1 MNFAMEETKKR
12 SHHAAKSSRPCRVEV
27 MFTEEEMKL
36 IDYRLSVVSNG
47 KKMSR
52 SAYIREMSLKGG
64 VWQAVSAE
72 DRKTIARLSNLGT
85 NLWNLRKTLH
95 NEGMLG
101 HEIKVKNI
109 ITDLEKEIAFF
120 QDKLSK

>member
-1 MNFAMEETKKR
+1 MEEPKKR
-12 SHHAAKSSRPCRVEV
+12 SHHALNSSRPCRVEV
-27 MFTEEEMKL
+27 MFTEEEMKQ
-36 IDYRLSVVSNG
+36 IDYRLSLASNG

-52 SAYIREMSLKGG
+52 SAYIREMTLKGG

-72 DRKTIARLSNLGT
+72 DRKDIARLTNIGT

-101 HEIKVKNI
+101 QEIKVKNI
-109 ITDLEKEIAFF
+109 ITDLEQIIAYF
-120 QDKLSK
+120 QDKLSQ